1 MKNTRVFIGILSHN
15 TLPTSYLLI
24 IFISTSYEDQGTK
37 PGGNKPIWR
46 RTFTL
51 YTLAGLWL
59 LSFVNTDCIQH
70 KNVINRLRTVCVIR
84 VFLKKNCTEWQLV
97 LFISIFNR
105 ARKIIYV
112 KIIIIFFFLIHAYKV
127 HIHEISDEISPRIN
141 RYLMLFKMP

>member
-70 KNVINRLRTVCVIR
+70 KNVINRLRTVCDTCNPGEKLYRMTTCSIYFNIQQSTQSYLR
-84 VFLKKNCTEWQLV
+84 NQKKMRDVTALYMSKLLL
-97 LFISIFNR
+97 LFI
-105 ARKIIYV
+105 
-112 KIIIIFFFLIHAYKV
+112 FFDTCIKYTFM
-127 HIHEISDEISPRIN
+127 R
-141 RYLMLFKMP
+141 

>member
-46 RTFTL
+46 RTYTL
-51 YTLAGLWL
+51 YTIAGLWL

-70 KNVINRLRTVCVIR
+70 KNVINRLRTVCVIL
-84 VFLKKNCTEWQLV
+84 VILEKNCTEWQLV
-97 LFISIFNR
+97 VFISIFNR
-105 ARKIIYV
+105 ARSYLSYLSYLRNQKKTRDVTALYMS
-112 KIIIIFFFLIHAYKV
+112 KLLFIFFDTCIKYTFM
-127 HIHEISDEISPRIN
+127 R
-141 RYLMLFKMP
+141 